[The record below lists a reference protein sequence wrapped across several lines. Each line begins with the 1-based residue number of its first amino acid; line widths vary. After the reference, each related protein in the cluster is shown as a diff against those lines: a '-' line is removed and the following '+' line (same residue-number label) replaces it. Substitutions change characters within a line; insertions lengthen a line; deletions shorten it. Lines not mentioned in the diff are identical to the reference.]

1 MNNKFK
7 NSLNNETQTESQWR
21 ARLAYKCGICDTEFE
36 SIKDRAECEIKC
48 IKMKEEREKF
58 EAAKK
63 KAEEQKAR
71 KAEVDKAVDR
81 ANELI
86 DKYVEDYG
94 TYRYNGILEMID
106 DDNDD
111 YITLRDFLR
120 MLP

>member
-21 ARLAYKCGICDTEFE
+21 ARLAYKCGICDKEYE
-36 SIKDRAECEIKC
+36 SIQERAECELSCLRK
-48 IKMKEEREKF
+48 KEEEERLA
-58 EAAKK
+58 AAKK
-63 KAEEQKAR
+63 KAEEQRTR

-106 DDNDD
+106 DDDD